1 MFRRLLTLV
10 MAMLL
15 VIAAATSCAS
25 PEKKDDKKP
34 EEEENVVYEPDD
46 LTVLTDY
53 VDFVVD
59 VPEGREI
66 RVLQLT
72 DVQTV
77 SGDLKRAPNRITES
91 LPADIDNGYKKY
103 INILSHSC
111 K

>member
-1 MFRRLLTLV
+1 MIKKLTSFLLAV
-10 MAMLL
+10 ILL
-15 VIAAATSCAS
+15 SMTAASCSA
-25 PEKKDDKKP
+25 PKKKDDTEK
-34 EEEENVVYEPDD
+34 ENEDNTVYDPDD

-77 SGDLKRAPNRITES
+77 SADLKRAPNRITSS
-91 LPADIDNGYKKY
+91 LRER
-103 INILSHSC
+103 
-111 K
+111 